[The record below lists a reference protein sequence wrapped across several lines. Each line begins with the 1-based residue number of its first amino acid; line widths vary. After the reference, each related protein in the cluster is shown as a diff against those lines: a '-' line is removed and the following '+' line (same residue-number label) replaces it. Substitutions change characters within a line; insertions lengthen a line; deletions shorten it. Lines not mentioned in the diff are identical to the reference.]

1 MKSSWK
7 TARPKGHVHAIGTHV
22 PSDLAVLLDI
32 GDVEREVA
40 HAMAERAPQILSDGI
55 TAVDGL
61 VVRRKVHSIWSVCS
75 RYFVQDSS
83 IPVSGP
89 VVAHLADDDSCVAGF
104 GRFARCADGFAWHVF
119 CALFHGSLHS
129 GSSHKRTLADVFYCR
144 EDGPPSTFNGLH
156 LDEASIFAR
165 ARCLES
171 RKVRQALS
179 RSLTPHREL

>member
-89 VVAHLADDDSCVAGF
+89 VAAPLADDYSFDAGF
-104 GRFARCADGFAWHVF
+104 GPFECRSDWLASRVYF
-119 CALFHGSLHS
+119 LLYSL
-129 GSSHKRTLADVFYCR
+129 
-144 EDGPPSTFNGLH
+144 
-156 LDEASIFAR
+156 
-165 ARCLES
+165 
-171 RKVRQALS
+171 
-179 RSLTPHREL
+179 